1 MKKLSEYFYFNF
13 EKKSESHNDYD
24 NVLVEIIDD
33 VVKKRKYL
41 HNKYD
46 ILFEKLWI
54 SNKNLEQRKHF
65 AKKLLGRL
73 FRESNLIFI
82 RAQNLAQRLCPKCAN
97 AETSR
102 PLILKNFIKKLDL
115 RKTSLWVRV

>member
-13 EKKSESHNDYD
+13 EKKSESHHDYD

-54 SNKNLEQRKHF
+54 SNKNLEQRKHL

-73 FRESNLIFI
+73 LRESDLIFI

-97 AETSR
+97 VESSG
-102 PLILKNFIKKLDL
+102 PVDPKKLH
-115 RKTSLWVRV
+115 

>member
-1 MKKLSEYFYFNF
+1 MKKLSDYFYFNF
-13 EKKSESHNDYD
+13 EKNTESLKNYD

-54 SNKNLEQRKHF
+54 SNKSLNQRKTT
-65 AKKLLGRL
+65 AKRILARLL
-73 FRESNLIFI
+73 RESDLIFI
-82 RAQNLAQRLCPKCAN
+82 RAQNLAQRLCPKCVE
-97 AETSR
+97 AETSETVDH
-102 PLILKNFIKKLDL
+102 KKLH
-115 RKTSLWVRV
+115 

>member
-13 EKKSESHNDYD
+13 DKTGESQKNFD

-46 ILFEKLWI
+46 ILFEKLWV
-54 SNKNLEQRKHF
+54 SNKNLNQRKDF
-65 AKKLLGRL
+65 AKRLLARL
-73 FRESNLIFI
+73 LRESDLIFI
-82 RAQNLAQRLCPKCAN
+82 RAQNLAQRLCPNCAG
-97 AETSR
+97 AETTQSVD
-102 PLILKNFIKKLDL
+102 PKKLH
-115 RKTSLWVRV
+115 

>member
-13 EKKSESHNDYD
+13 EKKAESYENYD

-54 SNKNLEQRKHF
+54 SNKNLEQRKHL

-73 FRESNLIFI
+73 LRESDLIFI
-82 RAQNLAQRLCPKCAN
+82 RAQNLAQRLCPKCA
-97 AETSR
+97 ETQTTAATVD
-102 PLILKNFIKKLDL
+102 PKKLH
-115 RKTSLWVRV
+115 

>member
-13 EKKSESHNDYD
+13 EKKGESLKNYD

-54 SNKNLEQRKHF
+54 SNKSLNQRKIT
-65 AKKLLGRL
+65 AKKLLARL
-73 FRESNLIFI
+73 LRESDLIFI
-82 RAQNLAQRLCPKCAN
+82 RAQNLAQRLCPKCAEE
-97 AETSR
+97 ETTEAVD
-102 PLILKNFIKKLDL
+102 PKKLH
-115 RKTSLWVRV
+115 

>member
-1 MKKLSEYFYFNF
+1 MKKLSEYFNF
-13 EKKSESHNDYD
+13 EKKSEFHHNYD
-24 NVLVEIIDD
+24 DVLIEIIDD

-54 SNKNLEQRKHF
+54 SNKNLRQRKHL

-73 FRESNLIFI
+73 LRESDLIFI
-82 RAQNLAQRLCPKCAN
+82 RAQNLAQRLCPKR
-97 AETSR
+97 AETQTTTVTVD
-102 PLILKNFIKKLDL
+102 PKKLH
-115 RKTSLWVRV
+115 

>member
-13 EKKSESHNDYD
+13 EKKGESLKNYD

-54 SNKNLEQRKHF
+54 SNKSLNERKTI
-65 AKKLLGRL
+65 AKRLLARL
-73 FRESNLIFI
+73 LRESDLIFI
-82 RAQNLAQRLCPKCAN
+82 KAQNLAQRLCPKCTEDEA
-97 AETSR
+97 AEVID
-102 PLILKNFIKKLDL
+102 PKKLH
-115 RKTSLWVRV
+115 

>member
-13 EKKSESHNDYD
+13 EKKGESLKNYD

-54 SNKNLEQRKHF
+54 SSKSLNQRKIT
-65 AKKLLGRL
+65 AKRLLARL
-73 FRESNLIFI
+73 LRESDLIFI
-82 RAQNLAQRLCPKCAN
+82 RAQNLAQRLCPKCAEV
-97 AETSR
+97 ETTQVVD
-102 PLILKNFIKKLDL
+102 PKKLH
-115 RKTSLWVRV
+115 

>member
-13 EKKSESHNDYD
+13 EKKGDSLKNYD

-54 SNKNLEQRKHF
+54 SNKSLSQRKNI
-65 AKKLLGRL
+65 AKKLLARL
-73 FRESNLIFI
+73 LRESDLIFI
-82 RAQNLAQRLCPKCAN
+82 RAQNLAQRLCPKCAEV
-97 AETSR
+97 ETTEAID
-102 PLILKNFIKKLDL
+102 PKKLH
-115 RKTSLWVRV
+115 